1 MASDENFWPQ
11 ARAALETRSWKS
23 PSAPAWKFCRV
34 WTLFNVIHVFDPNWS
49 PGWSNSKFNNT
60 LKTND
65 INNNIQNHDSK
76 IVYRH
81 IQGWTICS
89 LAVYHW
95 FGCQSVYN
103 ARANKRHRY
112 RIFDCGMLFYFIYF
126 MGNRL
131 YINVIICKYLQYC
144 LQYCLYNDITLA
156 LWCHKLQSHLLFV
169 QHALA
174 NNKETSKLS
183 HQKRNYSCL
192 TLWDYPCQCT
202 SLTVWEIVFCDIVI
216 TVMTH
221 KHHGARSHCSLDNL
235 LNSMP
240 WLRAKEISKHFNWG
254 RNHL

>member
-23 PSAPAWKFCRV
+23 PSARAWKFCRV
-34 WTLFNVIHVFDPNWS
+34 RTLFNVIHVFDPNWS

-65 INNNIQNHDSK
+65 INNNIQNHDNRMMIILQKWK

-112 RIFDCGMLFYFIYF
+112 RIFDCDTLFYFIYF

-131 YINVIICKYLQYC
+131 YINVIICKYLF
-144 LQYCLYNDITLA
+144 LV
-156 LWCHKLQSHLLFV
+156 LWKY
-169 QHALA
+169 
-174 NNKETSKLS
+174 T
-183 HQKRNYSCL
+183 SCL
-192 TLWDYPCQCT
+192 NFSFGESRFAVLSVQWHHISVMVSQ
-202 SLTVWEIVFCDIVI
+202 I
-216 TVMTH
+216 TVSSTV
-221 KHHGARSHCSLDNL
+221 CSTC
-235 LNSMP
+235 P
-240 WLRAKEISKHFNWG
+240 G
-254 RNHL
+254 